1 MEKFWGMTDGIVENI
16 EADQSY
22 YMAKVNHVDRRH
34 FDRNLEN
41 IAPCEPTTFSLDDE
55 SDAYCS
61 LFLHP
66 VHGFQWDKQMIS
78 LQHMGPWGADDIQHT
93 GKGSEFDDDA

>member
-1 MEKFWGMTDGIVENI
+1 MDSWCGAVPSPMHQRISIWREDGIVENI

-22 YMAKVNHVDRRH
+22 YMEEVNHVDKRH
-34 FDRNLEN
+34 FDKNLAN
-41 IAPCEPTTFSLDDE
+41 IAPCEPTNFSMEPE

-66 VHGFQWDKQMIS
+66 IHGFQWDRKMVGI
-78 LQHMGPWGADDIQHT
+78 
-93 GKGSEFDDDA
+93 